1 MSKIREINTK
11 LNSKEISAVEITT
24 IYLDNLEKT
33 SPIIG
38 SYISTTKKEALA
50 KANLVDAQIAKGEET
65 GLLAGVPMGIK
76 E

>member
-11 LNSKEISAVEITT
+11 LNSKEISAVELTT

-38 SYISTTKKEALA
+38 SYISTTKKR
-50 KANLVDAQIAKGEET
+50 GF
-65 GLLAGVPMGIK
+65 G
-76 E
+76 